1 MDLQIAAQAEGSG
14 IPWLSLVTLLPL
26 FGALLLTTVPRAHE
40 GLLKGL
46 AFGWSLVVF
55 GLSLGIYFNFAKDSA
70 DFQLVESHEWI
81 KSLGI
86 RYALGVDGI
95 SLFLV
100 LLSTFLTPIILLG
113 SWTAIEK
120 RVKEFLI
127 CFLVLETAMIGA
139 LVSLDIF
146 LFYVFWELMLIPMYL
161 LIGVW
166 GGSNRIAAT
175 VKFFLMTA
183 VGSLLMLVAIFYL
196 YFKRPEGSPP
206 SFLLSDY
213 IGLSL
218 TSTEQN
224 WLFAAFALAFAIK
237 VPMVPFHTWLPRAHT
252 EAPTAGSVVLAGVLL
267 KMGTYGFVRFAMPL
281 FPEAVTV
288 ATPYIAGLATFGIVY
303 GALLALAQ
311 NDVKKLVAYSS
322 VSHLGFV
329 MLGLA
334 SLTVTGVQGG
344 MLQMLNHGISTGAL
358 FLLVGVIYER
368 RHTRQIAD
376 FGGITKVMPWFAV
389 MFMIV
394 TLSSIG
400 LPGTNGFVGEFL
412 VFVGTF
418 TAKGEFDMRWHVAVA
433 ATGVILGAFYMLW
446 MFQRVMF
453 GPLKNEKNKQL
464 KDINLR
470 EWVVMLP
477 LIFAIFYLGIK
488 PQFMLERMEPSVKKF
503 IEQVQAQKPVA
514 AKSGSGGTGAPG
526 GVTAT
531 RTTAPRPTV
540 LKTTLAPAA
549 VKDDHAGHGHAPGEG
564 H

>member
-1 MDLQIAAQAEGSG
+1 MDLQIAAQAEGGG

-26 FGALLLTTVPRAHE
+26 VGALLLMTVPRVHE

-46 AFGWSLVVF
+46 ALAWSLVIF
-55 GLSLGIYFNFAKDSA
+55 GISLGVYFKFQKGNP
-70 DFQLVESHEWI
+70 DFQLVETHDWI
-81 KSLGI
+81 AAIGAK
-86 RYALGVDGI
+86 YALGVDGI

-139 LVSLDIF
+139 LVSLDLF
-146 LFYVFWELMLIPMYL
+146 LFYMFWELMLIPMYL
-161 LIGVW
+161 LIGIW

-175 VKFFLMTA
+175 LKFFLMTA
-183 VGSLLMLVAIFYL
+183 VGSLLMLVAVFYL
-196 YFKRPEGSPP
+196 YFQRPEGSPP
-206 SFLLSDY
+206 SMLLADY
-213 IGLSL
+213 MGLDL
-218 TSTEQN
+218 TKTEQI
-224 WLFAAFALAFAIK
+224 WLFSAFALAFAIK

-334 SLTVTGVQGG
+334 SLSVIGVQGG

-412 VFVGTF
+412 VFAGAF
-418 TAKGEFDMRWHVAVA
+418 TAKGDFDLRWHVAVA

-453 GPLKNEKNKQL
+453 GPLKNEKNKSL
-464 KDINLR
+464 KDLNLR

-477 LIFAIFYLGIK
+477 LIAAIFILGIK
-488 PQFMLERMEPSVKKF
+488 PQFMLERMEPSVQKF
-503 IEQVQAQKPVA
+503 VEQVRRPQAAATTRGGAGSTASATPVR
-514 AKSGSGGTGAPG
+514 S
-526 GVTAT
+526 T
-531 RTTAPRPTV
+531 RPV
-540 LKTTLAPAA
+540 VKTLAPAGA
-549 VKDDHAGHGHAPGEG
+549 PDDHAGHGHAPGEA